1 MANNL
6 TTTKA
11 NTDKVTQALA
21 TSDGSN
27 LRPGMTLAAMLQT
40 KTVKMRFEEVLGKRA
55 AGFMSSIISAT
66 SLNKQLATADPLS
79 VISAAAI
86 AASLDLPINPSLG
99 FAHIVPYKDKAQFQ
113 MGWKG
118 FVQLAMRSGQ
128 YETINLAV
136 VYDGQLKEYN
146 PFTGEASFEATGKK
160 SEAVAGYLLYFKLL
174 NGYKKFFYMTRA
186 EVEAHGKRYSQ
197 TFKKGFGVWVDNFDA
212 MALKTVCKLG
222 LSKYGI
228 LSIELQKAFT
238 FDQAVVK
245 EGDVPEYVDTTATP
259 GESVEAPG
267 PIGEDI
273 PFGDPAPEA

>member
-1 MANNL
+1 M
-6 TTTKA
+6 TTNVPAKA
-11 NTDKVTQALA
+11 NTAKVTAALA
-21 TSDGSN
+21 TTDATN
-27 LRPGMTLAAMLQT
+27 LKPGMTLHAMLQT
-40 KTVKMRFEEVLGKRA
+40 KTVKQRFEEVLGKRA
-55 AGFMSSIISAT
+55 PGFMSSIISAT
-66 SLNKQLATADPLS
+66 SLNKALATADPMS

-113 MGWKG
+113 IGWKG
-118 FVQLAMRSGQ
+118 IIQLAMRSGQ

-146 PFTGEASFEATGKK
+146 PFTGEAQFDAAGKK
-160 SEAVAGYLLYFKLL
+160 SEKVAGYLLYFKLL
-174 NGYKKFFYMTRA
+174 NGYKKFFYMTRE

-212 MALKTVCKLG
+212 MALKTVAKLG

-228 LSIELQKAFT
+228 LTIELQKAVT
-238 FDQAVVK
+238 YDQAVVTEDEK
-245 EGDVPEYVDTTATP
+245 PVYVDTTAVT
-259 GESVEAPG
+259 GEAEAG

-273 PFGDPAPEA
+273 PFGDPTPDAA